1 VRRRDF
7 IALIGGAAAAW
18 PLAAR
23 AAPARKASRQRG
35 DSNVR
40 AHSASKDA
48 RKRAD
53 DTRPEPGSSAREQ
66 QEAMPVVG
74 FLNAASRDLLAPV
87 LNAFHVG
94 LNETGYVEG
103 QNVAIEYRWADG
115 QHDRLSA
122 LAADLVRRRVS
133 VIATGS
139 NIDAAMA
146 AKKATTKIPIAFLT
160 GADPVK
166 DGLVA
171 SLNRPGGNLTG
182 VTTLNA
188 EIAPKRLEALRELLP
203 TTTAMAMLVNPVNNP
218 AIVRTDLRQAQAA
231 AQTLGLQ
238 LIHILQASTERD
250 LDGAFST
257 LTQRRAGGLV
267 ISADTLF
274 SGKSAELAGLA
285 LRHAVPTISP
295 DREFVQAGGLMSYGV
310 RLTDL
315 YRLIGVYTGRILK
328 GEKPTD
334 LPVQQVTKMELVINL
349 KTAKA
354 LGLEIPPTLL
364 ARADEVIE

>member
-115 QHDRLSA
+115 QSDRLSA

-139 NIDAAMA
+139 NINAAMA
-146 AKKATTKIPIAFLT
+146 AKKATTKIPIVFLT

-182 VTTLNA
+182 VTTLNG

-203 TTTAMAMLVNPVNNP
+203 TTTVMAMLVNPVNNP

-310 RLTDL
+310 SLTDL

-349 KTAKA
+349 KTAKT